1 MKRFQFFVLL
11 AIGLMIS
18 ACGKD
23 KGDCLR
29 DDFIGDYIGFSS
41 CDRLQPVDATVK
53 VIAGPAADELLIDL
67 EGTMLTV
74 TVDGCTFSGEE
85 KAQDVDITYNGS
97 LDANKITVELK
108 GTILGIELDCKSEA
122 VK

>member
-29 DDFIGDYIGFSS
+29 DDFIGDYVGFSS
-41 CDRLQPVDATVK
+41 CDRLQPVDAMVTVT
-53 VIAGPAADELLIDL
+53 AGAAADELVIDL
-67 EGTMLTV
+67 EGNVITV
-74 TVDGCTFSGEE
+74 KVDGCSFSGEE
-85 KAQDVDITYNGS
+85 QAPDVDIKYTGS
-97 LDANKITVELK
+97 LDVNKITVELK
-108 GTILGIELDCKSEA
+108 GTIANLDLDCKTEA